1 MAIRYHNNRMRTRI
15 DSIDWAA
22 AIATDPL
29 IAVPDG
35 LTGRWWVAH
44 TKPRNEKALARDLEI
59 LGLHY
64 YLPMR
69 AKMTRSRRTG
79 RRSQSIIPVFPGYLF
94 FNSDDDQRT
103 AAQTTNRIAG
113 TLIVADQEA
122 LVRELRQV
130 QRLLSS
136 GADFNWGPSISVGDW
151 ARVISGPLLGLEGIV
166 QKRLTRM
173 RLVLN
178 VNMLSQAVSIE
189 VPQDCIE
196 KIAPP
201 DFRSI

>member
-1 MAIRYHNNRMRTRI
+1 MRTPI

-29 IAVPDG
+29 IAIPDG
-35 LTGRWWVAH
+35 LSGRWWVAH
-44 TKPRNEKALARDLEI
+44 TKPRNEKALARDLEL

-103 AAQTTNRIAG
+103 SATTTNRIAG
-113 TLIVADQEA
+113 TLVVADQA
-122 LVRELRQV
+122 SLVRELRQV
-130 QRLLSS
+130 QKLLSS

-178 VNMLSQAVSIE
+178 VNMLSQSVSIE

-196 KIAPP
+196 KMAPP
-201 DFRSI
+201 DFRTL

>member
-1 MAIRYHNNRMRTRI
+1 MPTRVH
-15 DSIDWAA
+15 SIDWAA

-29 IAVPDG
+29 TAVPDG
-35 LTGRWWVAH
+35 LPGRWWVAH
-44 TKPRNEKALARDLEI
+44 TKPRNEKALARDLEM

-64 YLPMR
+64 YLPLR
-69 AKMTRSRRTG
+69 SKMTRSRRTG

-94 FNSDDDQRT
+94 FNSEDDRR
-103 AAQTTNRIAG
+103 AAAATTNRIAG
-113 TLIVADQEA
+113 TLAVADQAA

-130 QRLLSS
+130 QKLLAS
-136 GADFNWGPSISVGDW
+136 GAEFNWGPAISVGDW

-166 QKRLTRM
+166 QRRLTRM

-178 VNMLSQAVSIE
+178 VNMLSQSVSME

-196 KIAPP
+196 KIQPP
-201 DFRSI
+201 EFRSL

>member
-1 MAIRYHNNRMRTRI
+1 MRTPI

-29 IAVPDG
+29 IAIPDG
-35 LTGRWWVAH
+35 LSGRWWVAH
-44 TKPRNEKALARDLEI
+44 TKPRNEKALARDLEL

-103 AAQTTNRIAG
+103 SATTTNRIAG
-113 TLIVADQEA
+113 TLVVADQA
-122 LVRELRQV
+122 SLVRELRQV
-130 QRLLSS
+130 QKLLSS

-151 ARVISGPLLGLEGIV
+151 ARVISGPLLGLEGLV

-178 VNMLSQAVSIE
+178 VNMLSQSVSIE

-196 KIAPP
+196 KMAPP
-201 DFRSI
+201 DFRTL